1 MDVDGT
7 PAVMCTGWDRTIG
20 RAQLNKFD
28 EPRGALFS
36 TSRFEPATLAITLGA
51 LPQAPD
57 RPLRRGGSQDLPSG
71 DPRKLIP
78 QAIHARFFLEQHE
91 V

>member
-7 PAVMCTGWDRTIG
+7 PAVMHTGCDWTIG

-28 EPRGALFS
+28 EPCGALFS
-36 TSRFEPATLAITLGA
+36 TSRFEPATLAVTLGA

-57 RPLRRGGSQDLPSG
+57 RPLRRGRLAGSTKR

-78 QAIHARFFLEQHE
+78 QAIDARSLLEQHE